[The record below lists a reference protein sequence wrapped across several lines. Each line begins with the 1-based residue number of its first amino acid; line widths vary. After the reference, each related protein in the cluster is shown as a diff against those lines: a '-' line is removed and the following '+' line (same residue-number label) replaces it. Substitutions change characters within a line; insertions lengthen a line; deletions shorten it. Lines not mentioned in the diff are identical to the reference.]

1 MAASEVADLVE
12 VDVRRSGD
20 GKLVLSHD
28 PQIQGHV
35 VSATP
40 WSVLSE
46 IDLGDMHHPAL
57 LDEALAA
64 LPDTPVQLE
73 IKNLPFE
80 PGFEPDHRLA
90 LEAAERSRPGDIVTG
105 FNPETM
111 LAVRRAFPE
120 VLTGLAIAGGTSLD
134 EVVNLCLDVG
144 HHALVPDHSLL
155 TAPVNAEIAV
165 YPWTVNSASRA
176 RELVELG
183 VTGIITDDP
192 ALIRETLR
200 GEEP

>member
-1 MAASEVADLVE
+1 MIPREPPVAIVGHRGWPVRYPDNTLSGLMAACEVADLVE
-12 VDVRRSGD
+12 IDVRRSGD

-28 PQIQGHV
+28 PEIQGHV
-35 VSATP
+35 VSATT

-80 PGFEPDHRLA
+80 PGYEPDHRLA

-105 FNPETM
+105 FNPETI
-111 LAVRRAFPE
+111 LAVRRSFPD
-120 VLTGLAIAGGTSLD
+120 VLTGLAIAGGISLD
-134 EVVNLCLDVG
+134 EVVALCLDVG

-155 TAPVNAEIAV
+155 T
-165 YPWTVNSASRA
+165 
-176 RELVELG
+176 
-183 VTGIITDDP
+183 
-192 ALIRETLR
+192 
-200 GEEP
+200 